1 MIWLELLL
9 IIGLIA
15 LNGFL
20 SMAELAIISSR
31 KPRLKLLANT
41 GSKGAALA
49 LKLAN
54 DPGPFLSTVQIGI
67 TLVGVLAGA
76 FSGATL
82 AERFA
87 DYLEEVFPLSE
98 AVAETLSLIL
108 VVTSVTYLSLI
119 IGELV
124 PKQVALRNPER
135 VASRV
140 ARAMAVLRRVAGPAV
155 VVLDASTRLC
165 LRLMGKSSLPELK
178 VSEDEIKMLVA
189 EAESA
194 GVLETAEKEMIAG
207 ILRLGNRPVS
217 GVMTPRYEIDWV
229 NLDSSPEE
237 IAATL
242 RATSHSIIPVARGR
256 IDNVEG
262 VILLKDALDIYMKG
276 ETPDWS
282 KLARP
287 LTVVP
292 DTLSALQVLESLRES
307 PLHAVL
313 VADEHGSFE
322 GIVTTTDVLE
332 TIAGSFS
339 DLDGEEEEFEP
350 DAFRRE
356 DGTWLLDGTL
366 PVDEMA
372 DRLMLPVPD
381 KRNFQT
387 VAGFVLFSLK
397 TVPRTGAAFD
407 WSGWRFEVVDMDG
420 RRVDKILAQ
429 PLPSDKS

>member
-20 SMAELAIISSR
+20 SMAELAIVSSR

-41 GSKGAALA
+41 GSEGAALA

-98 AVAETLSLIL
+98 TVAETLSLIL

-140 ARAMAVLRRVAGPAV
+140 AKPMALLRRVAGPAV
-155 VVLDASTRLC
+155 VVLDASARLC
-165 LRLMGKSSLPELK
+165 LRLMGKSSLPENK

-207 ILRLGNRPVS
+207 IMRLGNRPAS
-217 GVMTPRYEIDWV
+217 GVMTPRYEIDWI

-242 RATSHSIIPVARGR
+242 RATSHSIIPVARER

-292 DTLSALQVLESLRES
+292 DTLSALQLLESLKES

-332 TIAGSFS
+332 AIAGSFR
-339 DLDGEEEEFEP
+339 DPDGEEEEIEP

-372 DRLMLPVPD
+372 DRLMLPMPD

-397 TVPRTGAAFD
+397 TVPRTGASFD

-420 RRVDKILAQ
+420 RRVDKVLAQ
-429 PLPSDKS
+429 PLPADKS